1 VRYIGNKTR
10 LLGFIRRVIRARGIP
25 HGRAIDPF
33 TGTASV
39 GRALKRWGF
48 AVTASDIMHYGYVFA
63 RAYVEAEREPDFTA
77 LGAALALQKPT
88 LRRVL
93 TYLERIPDRPSF
105 IHEHYSPGGA
115 TGAEHGRMY
124 FTPANALRIDSARVR
139 IEEWRCS
146 GLIDDDGYYTLLAA
160 IIEAADRIA
169 NTTGVYAAFVKS
181 WQPNALRSFQLRVVR
196 PVSSTGSGVD
206 GSAGSAV
213 DGSALSRAARGD
225 AIDIV
230 RAAGDFELLYLD
242 PPYNA
247 RQYPG
252 YYHIPELLATG
263 WFAEPVETRGKTGLI
278 SDREKRSDWSS
289 SRRCEAAFE
298 ELLATARCRHVV
310 MSYNEEGL
318 IRGETIERL
327 MKQYGIRET
336 YRRYERRYRRY
347 RSDTD
352 GVTRHYRGDTVA
364 EYLYCVS
371 R

>member
-1 VRYIGNKTR
+1 
-10 LLGFIRRVIRARGIP
+10 
-25 HGRAIDPF
+25 
-33 TGTASV
+33 V
-39 GRALKRWGF
+39 G
-48 AVTASDIMHYGYVFA
+48 
-63 RAYVEAEREPDFTA
+63 
-77 LGAALALQKPT
+77 LQKPT

-93 TYLERIPDRPSF
+93 SHLERIPVRPSF
-105 IHEHYSPGGA
+105 IHEHYSPDGNA
-115 TGAEHGRMY
+115 GAEHGRMY
-124 FTPANALRIDSARVR
+124 FTPQNALRIDSARVR
-139 IEEWRCS
+139 IEEWRCA
-146 GLIDDDGYYTLLAA
+146 GLVDDDGYHVLLAA

-196 PVSSTGSGVD
+196 PLNG
-206 GSAGSAV
+206 AGS
-213 DGSALSRAARGD
+213 RAERGD

-252 YYHIPELLATG
+252 YYHIPELIATG
-263 WFAEPVETRGKTGLI
+263 WFGDAVVTRGKTGLI

-298 ELLATARCRHVV
+298 ALLATARCRHVV

-318 IRGETIERL
+318 ISGATIERL
-327 MKQYGIRET
+327 MKQYGIRDT

-352 GVTRHYRGDTVA
+352 GETRHYRGDTVA